1 MEVDSLL
8 TEMMRSLEG
17 KDLNWYAPSDLD
29 KTNPIRVHIREGKA
43 YYEKEGIEYRLI
55 GVRWPTLK
63 KLYNSQ
69 NGIEGEVYDPI
80 EEARNKKT
88 KTSRKKEK
96 KLSPDSIPFSLSA
109 SQKESLNTIISMGSN
124 PVLSSWTAR
133 YQKAEKSETILVTI
147 SEVEELKSSLLL
159 LTSVKKQIPS
169 YNSLLSKSDII
180 IQEVAK
186 GNQNEQYVN

>member
-159 LTSVKKQIPS
+159 FTSVKKQIPS

-186 GNQNEQYVN
+186 GNQNEQ

>member
-17 KDLNWYAPSDLD
+17 KDLNWYAPSDID

-109 SQKESLNTIISMGSN
+109 SQKESLNTIISMGGN

-186 GNQNEQYVN
+186 GNQNEQ